1 MTKKIVDILTTTLLI
16 IVAIFALINLV
27 GCGETKTKE
36 EDNTTGLVEVETDMA
51 KDLAKWYRYNN
62 NVQVKAYKENGEI
75 VNYYVTLEV
84 NNETV
89 AHKYTTDG
97 VCIGTNYGEDYYDAM
112 VYFTPAK
119 P

>member
-1 MTKKIVDILTTTLLI
+1 MTKKIVDFMTTTLLI
-16 IVAIFALINLV
+16 ITAIFALINLV
-27 GCGETKTKE
+27 GCGTKKE

-62 NVQVKAYKENGEI
+62 KVKVEAYKENGNI

-84 NNETV
+84 NNETI

-112 VYFTPAK
+112 EYFTPAK